1 MATVLLPK
9 RAYYP
14 GTRGAVLRTRER
26 TLALVSAALIAASP
40 AYAQQAQ
47 QEPQAQPAPAEQAF
61 PERVI
66 DGIRGFFRSM
76 FGQDKADPAAPEAQ
90 PQPPQSPAPAQAQ
103 TEEEKPAFGK
113 RSGASYAQ
121 PVAVTP
127 HASPSLSLQGAIAK
141 GDYVSALKMIEGGAD
156 IEAKDPGAGAT
167 ALHYA
172 VMKGDMPLVALLV
185 QRGADVNS
193 RTKSGTTP
201 LHTAVLYGRYE
212 VSEYLLGKGAEIDA
226 RSVSGATPLSL
237 ADAARFERIAKM
249 LREHGA
255 H

>member
-1 MATVLLPK
+1 MVVLAATALL
-9 RAYYP
+9 
-14 GTRGAVLRTRER
+14 V
-26 TLALVSAALIAASP
+26 ALPVR
-40 AYAQQAQ
+40 AQQAQ
-47 QEPQAQPAPAEQAF
+47 QESLAQPSTEQETKAPGDQPF

-66 DGIRGFFRSM
+66 EGIRGFFRSL
-76 FGQDKADPAAPEAQ
+76 FGQDKAQPAPSDSRAEPQAQ
-90 PQPPQSPAPAQAQ
+90 PQAPATAAAASQA
-103 TEEEKPAFGK
+103 EEEKPGFGR
-113 RSGASYAQ
+113 RSGQSYAQ

-141 GDYVSALKMIEGGAD
+141 GDYATALKMIEGGAD

-172 VMKGDMPLVALLV
+172 VMKGDMPLIALLV

-212 VSEYLLGKGAEIDA
+212 VAEYLIEKGALVDA
-226 RSVSGATPLSL
+226 KSASGATPLSL
-237 ADAARFERIAKM
+237 ADAARFEKIATM
-249 LREHGA
+249 LRERGA

>member
-1 MATVLLPK
+1 M
-9 RAYYP
+9 
-14 GTRGAVLRTRER
+14 RGWIAWVTAAV
-26 TLALVSAALIAASP
+26 LIAALP
-40 AYAQQAQ
+40 VRAQQA
-47 QEPQAQPAPAEQAF
+47 PAPSQQPF

-66 DGIRGFFRSM
+66 EGVRGFFRSF
-76 FGQDKADPAAPEAQ
+76 FGQDKDQPRDQPAAVSPAAPQ
-90 PQPPQSPAPAQAQ
+90 QMPPPAQAQ
-103 TEEEKPAFGK
+103 SEDAKPEFGK
-113 RSGASYAQ
+113 RSGATYAQ

-127 HASPSLSLQGAIAK
+127 HASPESSLQGAIAK
-141 GDYVSALKMIEGGAD
+141 GDYASALKMIEGGAD

-172 VMKGDMPLVALLV
+172 VMKGEMPLVGLLV

-212 VSEYLLGKGAEIDA
+212 VVEYLLDKGSDIDA
-226 RSVSGATPLSL
+226 KSASGATPLSL
-237 ADAARFERIAKM
+237 ADAAHFERIAKM
-249 LREHGA
+249 LRDRGA